1 MRIVSALLAVV
12 GLGGCVAYTVVE
24 TAADV
29 AGAAVDVTTT
39 AVGAGVS
46 ATAGAVRLAIPGG
59 DDDEDAQDR

>member
-1 MRIVSALLAVV
+1 MRITAALLAML

-46 ATAGAVRLAIPGG
+46 ATAGAVRLAIP
-59 DDDEDAQDR
+59 DDDEDAQDG